1 MEGISNDQRRREGSF
16 MGNMAFDK
24 NSKTKVKMVVSPTV
38 EAGDPSRVMYAPL
51 VIQNGQES
59 FEAIVGRFFEAVR
72 GASQR
77 DNGSQEVIA
86 PQGDN
91 ASQKLN
97 ASQEVSHLES
107 QFRKLLFKKEKTY
120 HALLLQILL

>member
-38 EAGDPSRVMYAPL
+38 EAGDPSRVMNAPL

-59 FEAIVGRFFEAVR
+59 FEAIDHPKYHPNLNLFSA
-72 GASQR
+72 
-77 DNGSQEVIA
+77 NG
-86 PQGDN
+86 GN
-91 ASQKLN
+91 
-97 ASQEVSHLES
+97 
-107 QFRKLLFKKEKTY
+107 
-120 HALLLQILL
+120 